1 MAVTGVVAIPVG
13 VTVAEGSGVWVMV
26 GEGVAD
32 GVRVGVAV
40 LVGVGLGVRVGV
52 DVDVGVRVGVAVLVG
67 VGVTVGVGVPGES
80 RSNGPISHRE
90 SPLPSPSTGRT

>member
-1 MAVTGVVAIPVG
+1 
-13 VTVAEGSGVWVMV
+13 MV
-26 GEGVAD
+26 GEGVAV

-40 LVGVGLGVRVGV
+40 LVA
-52 DVDVGVRVGVAVLVG
+52 VGVRVGVAVLVG

-80 RSNGPISHRE
+80 RSNGPISHWE